1 MLGETVERTEYE
13 ELKKEM
19 NERFGNVESRLGNV
33 EGRLGNVE
41 GRLQNL
47 ENKLENVRVSLDAKI
62 DVVRAELSGRI
73 YGLEREI
80 GHAKWVLYVGFTIL
94 GIFSG
99 LTLKYAM
106 ENRNYSHQ
114 PAEIITSPA
123 YGMAD
128 RD

>member
-19 NERFGNVESRLGNV
+19 NERFGKV

-41 GRLQNL
+41 GRLQSL
-47 ENKLENVRVSLDAKI
+47 ENKVENVRVSLKAEIGIVK
-62 DVVRAELSGRI
+62 AELGGKI

-80 GHAKWVLYVGFTIL
+80 GHTKWVLYVGFTIL

-106 ENRNYSHQ
+106 ENKYYNQSKE
-114 PAEIITSPA
+114 PAKAA
-123 YGMAD
+123 YTLPSKTGP
-128 RD
+128 

>member
-19 NERFGNVESRLGNV
+19 NERFGNVESRL
-33 EGRLGNVE
+33 
-41 GRLQNL
+41 QNL
-47 ENKLENVRVSLDAKI
+47 ENKVENVRVSLDAKI
-62 DVVRAELSGRI
+62 DVVKSEIGIVKAELGGKICSLEGKM

-80 GHAKWVLYVGFTIL
+80 GHTKWVLYVGFTIL

-106 ENRNYSHQ
+106 ENKYYNQSKE
-114 PAEIITSPA
+114 PAKAA
-123 YGMAD
+123 YTLPSKTGP
-128 RD
+128 

>member
-19 NERFGNVESRLGNV
+19 NERFGNVESRL
-33 EGRLGNVE
+33 
-41 GRLQNL
+41 QNL
-47 ENKLENVRVSLDAKI
+47 ENKVENVRVSLDAKI
-62 DVVRAELSGRI
+62 DVVKSEIGIVKAELGGRI

-106 ENRNYSHQ
+106 ENRSRQ